1 MTELL
6 RNAWNG
12 WRAYTD
18 PGKLAAL
25 LLVSLVFL
33 WIYYKR
39 VPRKEFLIYTT
50 MTEVCSIF
58 PVTPAALMLY
68 QTRFYDYEWIWSI
81 VPLTAVTAYG
91 ATLFLEQQWR
101 DADGGGW
108 RKALPV
114 TLLLLLAVL
123 LCGNLG
129 ENGEESAQ
137 KNAEKAESETVVQMI
152 GEAWPE
158 EDICLLAPRKILE
171 YAREADGRL
180 RLAYGRNMWDISLN
194 GYAYDTYDRKT
205 SDLYRW
211 MGWAEQS
218 AGVWMP
224 EEDREE
230 MLATVERRA
239 EDAVE
244 LGVNC
249 ILLPEGVP
257 GEIRERM
264 EAALGTR
271 AEEMDDYI
279 VFALF

>member
-1 MTELL
+1 MT
-6 RNAWNG
+6 
-12 WRAYTD
+12 
-18 PGKLAAL
+18 GKGKRMKKAAVLGLAL
-25 LLVSLVFL
+25 SVLVAG
-33 WIYYKR
+33 
-39 VPRKEFLIYTT
+39 T
-50 MTEVCSIF
+50 
-58 PVTPAALMLY
+58 
-68 QTRFYDYEWIWSI
+68 
-81 VPLTAVTAYG
+81 VTAYG
-91 ATLFLEQQWR
+91 AALFLAQQWKK
-101 DADGGGW
+101 DAGGW
-108 RKALPV
+108 RRGLPV
-114 TLLLLLAVL
+114 TLLLLLAL
-123 LCGNLG
+123 GLCGNLG
-129 ENGEESAQ
+129 GGAGARAERRAEREEAYAVAGML
-137 KNAEKAESETVVQMI
+137 AERYP
-152 GEAWPE
+152 G
-158 EDICLLAPRKILE
+158 EDICLLAPQAILE

-249 ILLPEGVP
+249 ILLPAGVP

>member
-6 RNAWNG
+6 RNAASG
-12 WRAYTD
+12 WANYKGS
-18 PGKLAAL
+18 GKMAAL
-25 LLVSLVFL
+25 LLAALAYLWFTGRGKGQKALLLYASLAAACCVL
-33 WIYYKR
+33 
-39 VPRKEFLIYTT
+39 
-50 MTEVCSIF
+50 
-58 PVTPAALMLY
+58 PVTAAVLMAY
-68 QTRFYDYEWIWSI
+68 QTKFYDYEWIWSM

-91 ATLFLEQQWR
+91 AALFLAQQWKK
-101 DADGGGW
+101 DAGGW
-108 RKALPV
+108 RRGLPV
-114 TLLLLLAVL
+114 TLLLLLAL
-123 LCGNLG
+123 GLCGNLG
-129 ENGEESAQ
+129 GDAGARAERRAEREEACAVAGML
-137 KNAEKAESETVVQMI
+137 AERYP
-152 GEAWPE
+152 G
-158 EDICLLAPRKILE
+158 EDICLLAPQAILE

-194 GYAYDTYDRKT
+194 GYAYDTYDKKT
-205 SDLYRW
+205 VNLYRW

-249 ILLPEGVP
+249 ILLPAGVP

-271 AEEMDDYI
+271 AEEMGDYI